1 MKNNKKSLLMV
12 LATMSMLAVSCSN
25 EPTTSSQQSE
35 SSEIEKT
42 YFQVTLG
49 KGEGYTV
56 SPSEGYDAS
65 KVEKG
70 KNFKFVV
77 LPKEGYAIRSVKIEG
92 KDGILLPDDNN
103 EYTLSSVAENLSI
116 KIGVEIKTL
125 SVVFSG
131 EHFSIQA
138 VEGYQRDNI
147 TYGSSFCF
155 KIIPDAHYSLASVTL
170 DSVDLSKDADGVYT
184 ISDIKAKKTVKVS
197 TKEDTYK
204 LNVVDNEFASIQFEE
219 ADLNL
224 NEIGYFSDVKFKV
237 NPVKYYNITSVKLGE
252 ETLTPGEDG
261 YYHIKNQTGEV
272 SLSVK
277 AEILRCQVSF
287 NSGCSLTYDPL
298 TVDAGTRLTTL
309 PSPSR
314 AEDEYYGSY
323 SFEGW
328 YTSEG
333 KFDIS
338 KPIEKSMTLS
348 AKWKQ
353 NDAKKTIVNEFKN
366 EEFVLGGTGALETLD
381 TATSSMAYDSNKGA
395 VDADKKAQLLASV
408 SFDVNDGVLFD
419 PKGVTGTCTLPK
431 INFTSLLNEG
441 NEIQMIVGGYN
452 RSNVLILNEKRVS
465 YNKWDNAGTD
475 EGMPQMV
482 RTLLTFFKGND
493 SKIHVT
499 YEDKLVE
506 KVVAEA
512 ARFGELTLTD
522 TQANGTEG
530 LTFSTNQGGRRHY
543 WISKPWMVKAERNWK
558 DFSKKTG
565 VSVTNATLK
574 TQSEYNAWSIPVL
587 AASKGVGIL
596 GSSENASNRSI
607 LSFDKIDFS
616 TLFKQSEGIRFSLG
630 TLDAEKEIGWKVG
643 DNYIS
648 LGKNS
653 SVGVDSKEQTAAT
666 IQNTWKNWVFDI
678 SSSGVFV
685 YNQNEKKEYVFSL
698 TEKQISGEEKME
710 LDLSFGKASTNV
722 FFLLT
727 NMKSYKA

>member
-25 EPTTSSQQSE
+25 EPTTSSQESE
-35 SSEIEKT
+35 SSETKKT
-42 YFQVTLG
+42 YFQVSLAT
-49 KGEGYTV
+49 GEGYTV
-56 SPSEGYDAS
+56 TPSEGYNS
-65 KVEKG
+65 NKVEEG
-70 KNFKFVV
+70 KAFKFVV
-77 LPKEGYAIRSVKIEG
+77 SPKEGYAIRSVKIEG
-92 KDGILLPDDNN
+92 KDGILLPDDDNV
-103 EYTLSSVAENLSI
+103 YTISSVTENLSI
-116 KIGVEIKTL
+116 KIEVEIKTL

-147 TYGSSFCF
+147 AYGSSFRF
-155 KIIPDAHYSLASVTL
+155 KITPDAHYSLTSVTL
-170 DSVDLSKDADGVYT
+170 DGVDLSKDANDVYT
-184 ISDIKAKKTVKVS
+184 VSDIKKKKTVKVS

-204 LNVVDNEFASIQFEE
+204 LKVVDNEFASIQFEE

-237 NPVKYYNITSVKLGE
+237 NPIKYYNVTSVKLGE
-252 ETLTPGEDG
+252 KALTPEEDG

-272 SLSVK
+272 SLSVV

-287 NSGCSLTYDPL
+287 SSGCSLTYDPV
-298 TVDAGTRLTTL
+298 TVDAGTRLTSL

-328 YTSEG
+328 YSSEG

-338 KPIEKSMTLS
+338 KPIEKSMTLC

-353 NDAKKTIVNEFKN
+353 NDAKKTIVNEFKK
-366 EEFVLGGTGALETLD
+366 EEFIVGGTGALETLD

-395 VDADKKAQLLASV
+395 VDADKKAQLKANV
-408 SFDVNDGVLFD
+408 TFDENDGVLFD
-419 PKGVTGTCTLPK
+419 PKGKTGTCTLPK

-465 YNKWDNAGTD
+465 YNKYDAAGTD

-499 YEDKLVE
+499 YEDRLVE
-506 KVVAEA
+506 KVIAEA

-522 TQANGTEG
+522 AQANGTEG

-574 TQSEYNAWSIPVL
+574 AQSEYNSWSVPVL

-596 GSSENASNRSI
+596 GTSESANNRSI
-607 LSFDKIDFS
+607 LSFDKINFS
-616 TLFKQSEGIRFSLG
+616 SLFKQSEGIRFSLG
-630 TLDAEKEIGWKVG
+630 TLEVEKEIGWKVG

-666 IQNTWKNWVFDI
+666 IQNSWKNWVFDI

-698 TEKQISGEEKME
+698 TEKQISGEEKIE
-710 LDLSFGKASTNV
+710 LDLSFGKASTSV

>member
-25 EPTTSSQQSE
+25 EPTTSSQESE
-35 SSEIEKT
+35 SSETKKT
-42 YFQVTLG
+42 YFQVSLVT
-49 KGEGYTV
+49 GEGYTV
-56 SPSEGYDAS
+56 TPSKGYDS
-65 KVEKG
+65 NKVEEG
-70 KNFKFVV
+70 KAFKFVV

-92 KDGILLPDDNN
+92 KDGILLPDDDNV
-103 EYTLSSVAENLSI
+103 YTLSSVTENLSI
-116 KIGVEIKTL
+116 KIEVEIKTL

-131 EHFSIQA
+131 EHFSIQT

-147 TYGSSFCF
+147 AYGSSFCF
-155 KIIPDAHYSLASVTL
+155 KITPDAHYSLTSVTI
-170 DSVDLSKDADGVYT
+170 DGVDLSKDTDGVYT

-204 LNVVDNEFASIQFEE
+204 LKVVDNEFASIQFEK

-237 NPVKYYNITSVKLGE
+237 NPIKYYNVTSVKLGE
-252 ETLTPGEDG
+252 KVLTPEEDG

-272 SLSVK
+272 SLSVV

-287 NSGCSLTYDPL
+287 SSGCSLTYDPV
-298 TVDAGTRLTTL
+298 TVDAGTRLTSL
-309 PSPSR
+309 PSPTR

-328 YTSEG
+328 YSSEG

-338 KPIEKSMTLS
+338 KPVERSMALC

-353 NDAKKTIVNEFKN
+353 NDAKKTIVNEFKK
-366 EEFVLGGTGALETLD
+366 EEFILGGTGALETLD

-395 VDADKKAQLLASV
+395 VDADKKAQLKANV
-408 SFDVNDGVLFD
+408 TFDENDGVLFD
-419 PKGVTGTCTLPK
+419 PKGKTGTCTLPK

-441 NEIQMIVGGYN
+441 NEIQMIVG
-452 RSNVLILNEKRVS
+452 
-465 YNKWDNAGTD
+465 GTD

-499 YEDKLVE
+499 YEDRLVE

-530 LTFSTNQGGRRHY
+530 LTFSTNQAGRRHY

-574 TQSEYNAWSIPVL
+574 TQSEYNSWSVPVL

-596 GSSENASNRSI
+596 GSSETASNRSI
-607 LSFDKIDFS
+607 LSFDKINFS
-616 TLFKQSEGIRFSLG
+616 SLFKQSEGIRFSLG
-630 TLDAEKEIGWKVG
+630 TLEVEKEIGWKVG

-698 TEKQISGEEKME
+698 TEKQISGEEKIE
-710 LDLSFGKASTNV
+710 LDLSFGKASTSV

>member
-12 LATMSMLAVSCSN
+12 LATMSMFAVSCSN
-25 EPTTSSQQSE
+25 EPTTSSQESE
-35 SSEIEKT
+35 YSETNKT
-42 YFQVTLG
+42 YFQVSLVA
-49 KGEGYTV
+49 GEGYTV
-56 SPSEGYDAS
+56 TPSEGYDS
-65 KVEKG
+65 NKVEEG
-70 KNFKFVV
+70 KAFKFVV

-92 KDGILLPDDNN
+92 KDGILLPDDDNV
-103 EYTLSSVAENLSI
+103 YTLSSVTENLSI
-116 KIGVEIKTL
+116 KIEVEIKTL

-147 TYGSSFCF
+147 AYGSSFCF
-155 KIIPDAHYSLASVTL
+155 KITPDAHYSLTSVTI
-170 DSVDLSKDADGVYT
+170 DGVDLSKDADGVYT

-204 LNVVDNEFASIQFEE
+204 LKVVDNEFASIQFEE

-237 NPVKYYNITSVKLGE
+237 NPIKYYNVTSVKLGE
-252 ETLTPGEDG
+252 KALTPEEDG

-272 SLSVK
+272 SLSVV
-277 AEILRCQVSF
+277 AEILRCQISF
-287 NSGCSLTYDPL
+287 SSGCSLTYDPV
-298 TVDAGTRLTTL
+298 TVDAGTRLTSL

-328 YTSEG
+328 YSSEG

-338 KPIEKSMTLS
+338 KPIERSMTLC
-348 AKWKQ
+348 AK
-353 NDAKKTIVNEFKN
+353 
-366 EEFVLGGTGALETLD
+366 EEFIVGGTGTLETLD
-381 TATSSMAYDSNKGA
+381 TATSSMAYDVNKGA
-395 VDADKKAQLLASV
+395 VDANKKAQLKANV
-408 SFDVNDGVLFD
+408 TFDENNGVLFD

-441 NEIQMIVGGYN
+441 NEIQMIVGNYN
-452 RSNVLILNEKRVS
+452 RDNHLILNGKEVS
-465 YNKWDNAGTD
+465 YNKGDNAGTD

-499 YEDKLVE
+499 YEDRLVE

-522 TQANGTEG
+522 AQANGTEG
-530 LTFSTNQGGRRHY
+530 LTFSTNRNGRRHY

-574 TQSEYNAWSIPVL
+574 AQSEYNSWSVPVL

-596 GSSENASNRSI
+596 GSSESANNRSI
-607 LSFDKIDFS
+607 LSFDKINFS

-630 TLDAEKEIGWKVG
+630 TLEVEKEIGWKVG

-698 TEKQISGEEKME
+698 TEKQISGEEKIE
-710 LDLSFGKASTNV
+710 LDLSFGKASTSV

>member
-35 SSEIEKT
+35 SSETKKT
-42 YFQVTLG
+42 YFQVSLAT
-49 KGEGYTV
+49 GEGYTV
-56 SPSEGYDAS
+56 TPSEGYNS
-65 KVEKG
+65 NKVEEG
-70 KNFKFVV
+70 KTFKFVV

-92 KDGILLPDDNN
+92 KDGILLPDDDNV
-103 EYTLSSVAENLSI
+103 YTLSSVTENLSI
-116 KIGVEIKTL
+116 KIEVEIKTL

-147 TYGSSFCF
+147 AYGSSFRF
-155 KIIPDAHYSLASVTL
+155 KITPDAHYSLTSVTL
-170 DSVDLSKDADGVYT
+170 DGADLSKDADGLYT
-184 ISDIKAKKTVKVS
+184 ISDIKEKKTVKIS

-204 LNVVDNEFASIQFEE
+204 LKVVDNEFVSIQFEE

-272 SLSVK
+272 SLSVV

-287 NSGCSLTYDPL
+287 SSGCSLTYDPV
-298 TVDAGTRLTTL
+298 TVDAGTRLTSL
-309 PSPSR
+309 PNPTR

-328 YTSEG
+328 YTSES

-338 KPIEKSMTLS
+338 KPIERSMTLH

-366 EEFVLGGTGALETLD
+366 EEFVLGGTGTLETLD
-381 TATSSMAYDSNKGA
+381 TATSSMAYDSSKGA
-395 VDADKKAQLLASV
+395 VDASKKAQLTASV
-408 SFDVNDGVLFD
+408 PFDVNNGVLFD

-465 YNKWDNAGTD
+465 YNKYDVAGTD
-475 EGMPQMV
+475 EGVPQMV
-482 RTLLTFFKGND
+482 RTLLTFFKGSD

-499 YEDKLVE
+499 YEDRLVE

-512 ARFGELTLTD
+512 DRFGELTLTD
-522 TQANGTEG
+522 AQANGTEG
-530 LTFSTNQGGRRHY
+530 LTFSTNQAGRRHY

-574 TQSEYNAWSIPVL
+574 AQSEYNSWSVPVL

-596 GSSENASNRSI
+596 GTSENASNRSI
-607 LSFDKIDFS
+607 LSFDKINFS
-616 TLFKQSEGIRFSLG
+616 SLFKQSEGIRFSLG
-630 TLDAEKEIGWKVG
+630 TLEVEKEIGWKVG

-653 SVGVDSKEQTAAT
+653 SVGIDSKEQTAAT
-666 IQNTWKNWVFDI
+666 IQNTWKNWVLILALLAYSFI
-678 SSSGVFV
+678 TKMRKKNMFSLLQKNKFQVKKRLNWISLSGRLLQASSS
-685 YNQNEKKEYVFSL
+685 YSP
-698 TEKQISGEEKME
+698 I
-710 LDLSFGKASTNV
+710 
-722 FFLLT
+722 
-727 NMKSYKA
+727 

>member
-25 EPTTSSQQSE
+25 EPTTSSQESE
-35 SSEIEKT
+35 SSETKKT
-42 YFQVTLG
+42 YFQVSLAT
-49 KGEGYTV
+49 GEGYTV
-56 SPSEGYDAS
+56 TPSKGYDS
-65 KVEKG
+65 NKVEEG
-70 KNFKFVV
+70 KAFKFVV

-92 KDGILLPDDNN
+92 KDGILLPDDDNV
-103 EYTLSSVAENLSI
+103 YTLSSVTENLSI
-116 KIGVEIKTL
+116 KIEVEIKTL

-147 TYGSSFCF
+147 AYGSSFRF
-155 KIIPDAHYSLASVTL
+155 KITPDAHYSLTSVTI
-170 DSVDLSKDADGVYT
+170 DGVDLSKDA
-184 ISDIKAKKTVKVS
+184 
-197 TKEDTYK
+197 
-204 LNVVDNEFASIQFEE
+204 
-219 ADLNL
+219 
-224 NEIGYFSDVKFKV
+224 
-237 NPVKYYNITSVKLGE
+237 
-252 ETLTPGEDG
+252 DG

-272 SLSVK
+272 SLSVV
-277 AEILRCQVSF
+277 AEILRCQVLFS
-287 NSGCSLTYDPL
+287 SGCSSTYDPV
-298 TVDAGTRLTTL
+298 TVDAGTRLTSL

-328 YTSEG
+328 YSSEG

-338 KPIEKSMTLS
+338 KPIERSMTLC

-353 NDAKKTIVNEFKN
+353 NDAKKTIVNEFKK
-366 EEFVLGGTGALETLD
+366 EEFILGGTGTLETLD
-381 TATSSMAYDSNKGA
+381 TATSSMAYDVNKGA
-395 VDADKKAQLLASV
+395 VDADKKAQLKANV
-408 SFDVNDGVLFD
+408 TFDENDGVLFD
-419 PKGVTGTCTLPK
+419 PKGKTGTCTLPK

-465 YNKWDNAGTD
+465 YNKYDAAGTD

-499 YEDKLVE
+499 YEDRLVE

-530 LTFSTNQGGRRHY
+530 LTFSTNQAGRRHY

-574 TQSEYNAWSIPVL
+574 TQSEYNSWSVPVL

-596 GSSENASNRSI
+596 GTSESANNRSI
-607 LSFDKIDFS
+607 LSFDKINFS
-616 TLFKQSEGIRFSLG
+616 SLFKQSEGIRFSVG
-630 TLDAEKEIGWKVG
+630 TLEVEKEIGWKVG

-685 YNQNEKKEYVFSL
+685 YNQNEKKNMFFSL
-698 TEKQISGEEKME
+698 TEKQISGEEKIE
-710 LDLSFGKASTNV
+710 LDLSFGKASTSV

>member
-25 EPTTSSQQSE
+25 EPTTSSQESE
-35 SSEIEKT
+35 SSETKKT
-42 YFQVTLG
+42 YFQVSLAT
-49 KGEGYTV
+49 GEGYTV
-56 SPSEGYDAS
+56 TPSEGYNS
-65 KVEKG
+65 NKVEEG
-70 KNFKFVV
+70 KAFKFVV

-92 KDGILLPDDNN
+92 KDGILLPDDDNV
-103 EYTLSSVAENLSI
+103 YTLSSVSENLSI
-116 KIGVEIKTL
+116 KIEVEIKTL

-147 TYGSSFCF
+147 AYGSSFRF
-155 KIIPDAHYSLASVTL
+155 KITPDAHYSLTSVTL
-170 DSVDLSKDADGVYT
+170 DGADLSKDADGVYT
-184 ISDIKAKKTVKVS
+184 ISDIKEKKTVKVS

-204 LNVVDNEFASIQFEE
+204 LKVVDNEFASIQFEE

-272 SLSVK
+272 SLSVV

-287 NSGCSLTYDPL
+287 SSGCSLTYDPV
-298 TVDAGTRLTTL
+298 TVNAGTRLTSL
-309 PSPSR
+309 PNPTR

-328 YTSEG
+328 YTSES

-338 KPIEKSMTLS
+338 KPIERSMTLH

-366 EEFVLGGTGALETLD
+366 EEFVLGGTGTLETLD
-381 TATSSMAYDSNKGA
+381 TATSSMAYDSSKGA
-395 VDADKKAQLLASV
+395 VDANKKAQLKANV
-408 SFDVNDGVLFD
+408 TFDENDGVLFD

-465 YNKWDNAGTD
+465 YNKYDVAGTD

-499 YEDKLVE
+499 YEDRLVE

-512 ARFGELTLTD
+512 DRFGELALTD
-522 TQANGTEG
+522 AQANGTEG
-530 LTFSTNQGGRRHY
+530 LAFSTNQAGRRHY

-574 TQSEYNAWSIPVL
+574 AQSEYNSWSVPVL

-596 GSSENASNRSI
+596 GTSETASNRSI
-607 LSFDKIDFS
+607 LSFDKINFS
-616 TLFKQSEGIRFSLG
+616 SLFKQSEGIRFSLG
-630 TLDAEKEIGWKVG
+630 TLEVEKEIGWKVG

-710 LDLSFGKASTNV
+710 LDLSFGKASTSV